1 MLRKNESR
9 KYFVRTTTLAC
20 MVLHN
25 ICINLGDTIHRKLD
39 LTIDPTTQERRD
51 RDEIRKL
58 LQMRECRSVRDVSG
72 EAIKIRNSLC
82 EKLWM
87 EKETGEVY

>member
-1 MLRKNESR
+1 
-9 KYFVRTTTLAC
+9 

-39 LTIDPTTQERRD
+39 LIIDPTTQERRD

-58 LQMRECRSVRDVSG
+58 LQMRECRSVRGVSG